1 MKFNMY
7 QDLKKLLILLEYL
20 LIALYLLLVQ
30 VAYVMESEETIAE
43 EFSTFSPI
51 KDASPKY
58 VLSLDTMLMYG
69 KEASNRKQ

>member
-1 MKFNMY
+1 
-7 QDLKKLLILLEYL
+7 
-20 LIALYLLLVQ
+20 
-30 VAYVMESEETIAE
+30 MESEETIAE

-51 KDASPKY
+51 KDAFPKY